1 MNHTSPLELAHAQQ
15 KTGNFPAAIRLY
27 QQIPPGGADYADAQF
42 QLGLLALSAQQ
53 PEHAVNYLRQSTR
66 ARPNQADAYVAL
78 ADAHFMLGNVDLALQ
93 MLNKGLQLNPLH
105 IRGLYLRTTR
115 LIEEGQAEQAVALL
129 NTVLE
134 RLGDHPD
141 RVYLLNQLGI
151 ALIETKKYEDA
162 LNTLEEALRLRPN
175 FLEVLGNLGMAQRL
189 TERLSEAETSLRTL
203 LQAAPNAIRRSNLAA
218 VLLARGDYSEAIS
231 QLEQACY
238 EAPDLLDAFYNLAL
252 ALSASGQFERAET
265 TFKLILERWPE
276 ELSARL
282 SKDTDL
288 ASPTDLTPMALAR
301 QLFVNMWLKQ
311 LKRGN
316 WENYQDVL
324 TRCVAMVEEDLAA
337 DRDPCMSPFTSLLV
351 PINAALQQRIARRH
365 SDHVVERTQTLAIPP
380 LVKRLP
386 SKDGR
391 VHIGYVSTDLRTH
404 PVGFLIKELFP
415 FHDRSRFSIHA
426 YDLKPQPEDQLH
438 QHIRANIENYCDI
451 SELDTISAVQRIR
464 QDHIDLLVDLTGY
477 TAGGRPEIFAAQ
489 SAPIQLAYLGFPGV
503 MCAPWLDGM
512 ISTNVLIP
520 KEHERPEHE
529 PVLRLPNAWFTSGQ
543 FEVNHQTPA
552 RNDEALPEGAF
563 VYCCFQRTEKIDPL
577 TFALWMRILER
588 TPDSVLWM
596 LAEDTDARAR
606 LCQAAESHG
615 VDASRLVFARRVPAD
630 LHLARQKLADLFL
643 DTLVYS
649 GTTTLVMA
657 IYSGLPVL
665 TYPGAT
671 FVSRLGAGVIA
682 ASGISMPVATSS
694 AHYEELAV
702 ELAHDK
708 DKLQKI
714 RDQISAMHATSPLFD
729 AQATTRDIEQIYLDL
744 VAHRSAESE

>member
-1 MNHTSPLELAHAQQ
+1 MNHTSTLKLAQMQQ

-27 QQIPPGGADYADAQF
+27 QQISPGDADYADAQF
-42 QLGLLALSAQQ
+42 QLGLLALSARQ

-66 ARPNQADAYVAL
+66 ARPRQADAYVAL
-78 ADAHFMLGNVDLALQ
+78 ADAHFMLGNVGLAFK
-93 MLNKGLQLNPLH
+93 MLNKGLQFNPLH

-134 RLGDHPD
+134 HLGDHPD
-141 RVYLLNQLGI
+141 RAYLLNQLGI
-151 ALIETKKYEDA
+151 AQIEIEKHEDA
-162 LNTLEEALRLRPN
+162 LNTLKEALRLSPD
-175 FLEVLGNLGMAQRL
+175 FLGALLNMGRAQIL
-189 TERLSEAETSLRTL
+189 TERLSEAEASLRHL
-203 LQAAPNAIRRSNLAA
+203 LQAAPNPILRCNLAA
-218 VLLARGDYSEAIS
+218 VLLELGNYSEAVI
-231 QLEQACY
+231 QLDQACT
-238 EAPDLLDAFYNLAL
+238 EKPDFLDALFNLAL

-265 TFKLILERWPE
+265 TYKLILERWPQ
-276 ELSARL
+276 ELRARR
-282 SKDTDL
+282 SRDTDL
-288 ASPTDLTPMALAR
+288 ESPTELHPLAIAR
-301 QLFVNMWLKQ
+301 QMFVEMWLKQ

-316 WENYQDVL
+316 WDSYQDIL
-324 TRCVAMVEEDLAA
+324 KQCVAMIEEDLAT
-337 DRDPCMSPFTSLLV
+337 DFDPCMPSFTSLLI
-351 PINAALQQRIARRH
+351 PIDAALQQRIARRH
-365 SDHVVERTQTLAIPP
+365 SHHVLERVQNLAIPP
-380 LVKRLP
+380 LENHTPRQTGRL
-386 SKDGR
+386 
-391 VHIGYVSTDLRTH
+391 HIGYVSKDLRTH
-404 PVGFLIKELFP
+404 PVGFLLKELFSC
-415 FHDRSRFSIHA
+415 HDRSRFSIHA
-426 YDLKPQPEDQLH
+426 YDMKPQPEDPLH
-438 QHIRANIENYCDI
+438 QHFLASTENYCDI
-451 SELDTISAVQRIR
+451 SQLDTISAVQCIR
-464 QDHIDLLVDLTGY
+464 KDNLDILIDLTGY
-477 TAGGRPEIFAAQ
+477 TEGGRPEIFAAR

-503 MCAPWLDGM
+503 MCASWLDGM

-543 FEVNHQTPA
+543 FEVNQETPA

-615 VDASRLVFARRVPAD
+615 IDASRLVFAHRVPAN

-657 IYSGLPVL
+657 IFSGLPVL
-665 TYPGAT
+665 TCPGAT

-682 ASGISMPVATSS
+682 ASGIPMPIATSS

-702 ELAHDK
+702 ELARDK
-708 DKLQKI
+708 DNLQKI
-714 RDQISAMHATSPLFD
+714 RGQISAMHATSPLFD
-729 AQATTRDIEQIYLDL
+729 AQATTRDIEHIYLEL
-744 VAHRSAESE
+744 IAHKTTQSA

>member
-1 MNHTSPLELAHAQQ
+1 MNRTSTLELAHTQQ

-27 QQIPPGGADYADAQF
+27 QQITPGDADYADAQF
-42 QLGLLALSAQQ
+42 QLGLLALSARQ
-53 PEHAVNYLRQSTR
+53 PEHAVTYLRQSTR
-66 ARPNQADAYVAL
+66 ARPRQADAYVAL
-78 ADAHFMLGNVDLALQ
+78 ADAHFMLGNVDLAFQ

-105 IRGLYLRTTR
+105 IRGLYLRSTR

-151 ALIETKKYEDA
+151 ALIAIKKHEDA
-162 LNTLEEALRLRPN
+162 FDTLEEALRLRPD
-175 FLEVLGNLGMAQRL
+175 FWEALGNLGMAQRL
-189 TERLSEAETSLRTL
+189 TERLSEAETSFRQL
-203 LQAAPNAIRRSNLAA
+203 LQAEPNAIRRSNLAA
-218 VLLARGDYSEAIS
+218 VLLARGNYTEAIS
-231 QLEQACY
+231 QLEQACA
-238 EAPDLLDAFYNLAL
+238 EAPDILDAFYNLAL
-252 ALSASGQFERAET
+252 ALSASGQFERAEA
-265 TFKLILERWPE
+265 TFKHILERWPQ
-276 ELSARL
+276 ELRARL
-282 SKDTDL
+282 SKDADL
-288 ASPTDLTPMALAR
+288 ESPTELNPLALTR

-316 WENYQDVL
+316 WESYQDIL
-324 TRCVAMVEEDLAA
+324 TQCVAMIEEDLAA
-337 DRDPCMSPFTSLLV
+337 DRAPCMSPFSSLFI
-351 PINAALQQRIARRH
+351 PIDAALQQRIARCH
-365 SDHVVERTQTLAIPP
+365 SHHVLERVQNLAIPP
-380 LVKRLP
+380 LEKHLP
-386 SKDGR
+386 SQNKR
-391 VHIGYVSTDLRTH
+391 IHIGYVSADLRTH
-404 PVGFLIKELFP
+404 PVGFLIKELFSC
-415 FHDRSRFSIHA
+415 HDRSRFSIHS
-426 YDLKPQPEDQLH
+426 YDLKPQPEDPLH

-464 QDHIDLLVDLTGY
+464 HDHIDLLVDLTGY
-477 TAGGRPEIFAAQ
+477 TAGGRSEIFAAR
-489 SAPIQLAYLGFPGV
+489 SAHLQLAYLGFPGV

-543 FEVNHQTPA
+543 FEVNQETPA

-615 VDASRLVFARRVPAD
+615 IDASRLVFARRVPAN

-657 IYSGLPVL
+657 IFSGLPVL
-665 TYPGAT
+665 TCPGAT

-682 ASGISMPVATSS
+682 ASGIPMPVATSS

-729 AQATTRDIEQIYLDL
+729 AQATTRDIEHIYLEL
-744 VAHRSAESE
+744 IAHRTDTSA